1 MKELKVVFIL
11 ILCVFLSMPCF
22 ARRNIE
28 LAGSWKRIE
37 KSYSTEIPIRIY
49 LEDDNKEISIQFLE
63 NIGCVDVCITTSN
76 GYIIYNMTIDSS
88 EVPAQIIKLE
98 EVSKCSN
105 YKVLIFNDLN
115 VVSALFSVSNERT
128 E

>member
-63 NIGCVDVCITTSN
+63 NIGCVDICITTSN
-76 GYIIYNMTIDSS
+76 GCIIYNMRIDSS
-88 EVPAQIIKLE
+88 DVPTQFVKLN
-98 EVSKCSN
+98 EVSKCSS
-105 YKVLIFNDLN
+105 YKVIISNELN
-115 VVSALFSVSNERT
+115 VVSALFSVSKEGS

>member
-1 MKELKVVFIL
+1 MEKLKIVFIAL
-11 ILCVFLSMPCF
+11 ACICLAVPCF

-49 LEDDNKEISIQFLE
+49 LEDDNKEISIQFLD
-63 NIGCVDVCITTSN
+63 NIGCVDICITTSN
-76 GYIIYNMTIDSS
+76 GCIIYNMTIDSS
-88 EVPAQIIKLE
+88 DVPTLLVKLD
-98 EVSKCSN
+98 EVSKCSI
-105 YKVLIFNDLN
+105 YKIVISNELN
-115 VVSALFSVSNERT
+115 VVCALFSVSKEGS

>member
-49 LEDDNKEISIQFLE
+49 LEDDNKEISIHFLE
-63 NIGCVDVCITTSN
+63 NIGCVDICITTSN
-76 GYIIYNMTIDSS
+76 GCIIYNMRIDSS
-88 EVPAQIIKLE
+88 DVPTQFVKLN
-98 EVSKCSN
+98 EVSKCSS
-105 YKVLIFNDLN
+105 YKVIISNELN
-115 VVSALFSVSNERT
+115 VVSALFSVSKEGS